1 MLVNCNTC
9 QKKFVVPDSAIT
21 MAGRLVQ
28 CGSCGNK
35 WTQFPIKKEMP
46 TISKSQA
53 SKKTLIPTKVKK
65 KVHIKKK
72 REVNL
77 YTQEYLQKKHGINI
91 QNTRVSEK
99 NKKTKPKFGFYGYL
113 IVLIILMLTF
123 FGILNISK
131 EIIILKYPIT
141 DSYIYYFYET
151 VNIIKVT
158 LIELLNY
165 FLD

>member
-77 YTQEYLQKKHGINI
+77 YTQEYLQKKTWH
-91 QNTRVSEK
+91 K
-99 NKKTKPKFGFYGYL
+99 Y
-113 IVLIILMLTF
+113 
-123 FGILNISK
+123 SK
-131 EIIILKYPIT
+131 YQSK
-141 DSYIYYFYET
+141 
-151 VNIIKVT
+151 
-158 LIELLNY
+158 
-165 FLD
+165 